1 MGHFCHNRT
10 RTWRLGEF
18 TMRTMIAAAAVFAL
32 ATAEAA
38 ELPRQFNLE
47 CRDVGGYGVLD
58 DDVSLVISVDL
69 DRGLSCR
76 RWGDSCSVKPLVERG
91 RWLDLSYRFDDRT
104 GRHWEMSRIYDTESG
119 WLDQVVREIGSHGT
133 PYGDAVCSLAAYT
146 AFPENNASPP
156 PDVR

>member
-1 MGHFCHNRT
+1 
-10 RTWRLGEF
+10 
-18 TMRTMIAAAAVFAL
+18 MRIAIAAAALFVS
-32 ATAEAA
+32 ATAEAT

-47 CRDVGGYGVLD
+47 CRDVGGFGVLD
-58 DDVSLVISVDL
+58 EDVSLIISVDR

-76 RWGDSCSVKPLVERG
+76 RWGNSCSVKPLVERG
-91 RWLDLSYRFDDRT
+91 RWLDLSHRFDDAT

-133 PYGDAVCSLAAYT
+133 PYGDVVCSVTAYT
-146 AFPENNASPP
+146 AFTNDGAAPP